1 MNRFY
6 LKKALR
12 IALMLLLLAVVGRVN
27 AQYYNYEPDIN
38 VYTESGS
45 GTTEMNKFNYS
56 NCAFLSTYINYSKG
70 HVNTCLTS
78 HNTSSGLMKFRI
90 AKCDNNYYYGNGSSG
105 KIIIVENNSTVVLCE
120 QYTISNSSTHYI
132 TKSFYHDN
140 FTGTCFFDVYLITSD
155 LVNYFYAGRVVVR
168 RANKPTVSTLTYV
181 DNIMTNS
188 AWVNGTVNP
197 QGLNTTWYFQYGTSS
212 SFGNTT
218 EEHYIEASYSTGSYG
233 QQLSGLQSGTT
244 YYYRICAYNDAG
256 TSYGST
262 LTFTT
267 EEEDTSAPE
276 VTTDDAD
283 NITAYS
289 ARLKAHVN
297 PRGLSTTAW
306 FEYGTTTSLGTTT
319 STISLD
325 NSYNNY
331 SITKVINN
339 LEPNTKYYYRAYA
352 SNSKGQTQGARNYF
366 YTDAGGNPIVTTG
379 NASAITTTSATVN
392 GTINPQGLTTTYYF
406 RYGTTNNYE
415 LGHTVQ
421 GTLGAYTSNLSV
433 SADLSG
439 LTPNTSYHY
448 QLYASNN
455 YGTQYGE
462 DKTFTTSEDL
472 CYFTDCTSS
481 EVQTAAH
488 FLCERGVVTGD
499 DGTHTL
505 RPNDAITRGELV
517 KAAFY
522 GLYSNSNG
530 VSIPNPL
537 VTDYFPCIYP
547 DLQNQDAYYYRAARA
562 LLYLEYGD
570 GIAPFDRNRG
580 CFYPNETISR
590 RLVLKVLLET
600 FNIAP
605 ATGGYNPFTDFPST
619 ENFWG
624 YAKKAYDLG
633 ITTTS
638 EFRPT
643 DECTRGEA
651 FLFLYRIL
659 QLIDNNGISAPNP
672 QNYENPELSSFFIPA
687 NLSPEVVN
695 AIRGVEYGNFNYYE
709 KDFFNIPGYMNLDFG
724 ISYNSYLTEMPDDFY
739 PVKPMG
745 KAWKHN
751 YDMYMNII
759 EDPYNNTSYYV
770 FHMQNGLLLIYK
782 ANLEKLTEGNYY
794 DLTRVNTNKYTLKSR
809 EQMLYTFQRNSTSET
824 VFTLREIRDRNDNV
838 ITLSYSG
845 QQLQSVTTMGRVL
858 NFEYNGS
865 NMLFKVTDPSGR
877 YVRFYYNSEG
887 QLTSLK
893 DAKNQTTY
901 FSYGVLDIDKGLLQE
916 IQLPNGNYVYN
927 NYEQRKL
934 KSMTRVANN
943 DDHIH
948 TTVNITND
956 YEHGGQRSVVT
967 TTKGNDPSVS
977 TTYQMNDKGRVTN
990 INDGC
995 HTNMSFEYGNANYP
1009 DLVSSSTNEKTNIQT
1024 SYAYTSKGLPA
1035 SVTITDGSTTIQ
1047 QRVVYNDMN
1056 DIVEFYDA
1064 NNNKTTYTYNSNG
1077 NMTSVTDALNHQT
1090 NIVYNSHGAPTR
1102 VTNPMGI
1109 YVDYDY
1115 NSYGNLETI
1124 SIPVLGQTSSISY
1137 DEVSRVVSKTDVAG
1151 KTVSYTYDDNDNVC
1165 IVTDPLGNTSTYSYD
1180 ANDNLTRITNAKGN
1194 YTDMAYDN
1202 NDFLTS
1208 VSAGNYTRS
1217 YTYNRDGSLK
1227 TFTDPNGHTFS
1238 YSYNNSGELTGDGT
1252 STLTYKSNGRLWKA
1266 TRDGKAITYDYDAF
1280 GRASSI
1286 SYDGN
1291 TVSYTYD
1298 NNGNV
1303 KTITYPGSKTV
1314 TYTYDALNRIR
1325 YVKDWNNNTTLYN
1338 FRDDGQLDFYQYPNG
1353 VRTTYSYDNAGRCNG
1368 FSTKRDN
1375 GSGTVIAEYSFEF
1388 DAVGNHT
1395 SETFTEPYGAYPSIP
1410 TEDITYATNANNRL
1424 ISAGGLSF
1432 TYDNNGNTL
1441 TRTGR
1446 TYNYDY
1452 LNNLTSVSGDFTASY
1467 AYDGLGN
1474 RCSATRNGVT
1484 TKYVHNL
1491 LPEIPTVLMETD
1503 ANGNVLNYYIYG
1515 AAGLISRIDA
1525 NNNTSYYV
1533 YDFRGSTVAMIDNSA
1548 NITHKYQYD
1557 EFGKV
1562 LQSQEA
1568 DLNRFRYVGKYGVM
1582 YEDDALTFIR
1592 ARYYDPEIGRFLS
1605 EDPIWNS
1612 NLYPYAANNPV
1623 MGIDP
1628 NGEFCITA
1636 ALAIAGAIVTIV
1648 GIVDNI
1654 IHERQPLPDLV
1665 NDKNEIDVRATV
1677 GFVSDFILSPVGN
1690 IVGGVGKAGSFIHK
1704 AASAVSNTIGVGTF
1718 ATSVTNT
1725 TLTVVDRKQEKR
1737 QLEQQNAAQITKKSV
1752 CQSDPE
1758 ALRWMLSS
1766 SDSYAKAL
1774 KSRWENIDFQDV
1786 SEAQKNAVRA
1796 GLVKCA
1802 RTYMNNN

>member
-1 MNRFY
+1 MKIKLLQVERFFRFS
-6 LKKALR
+6 LLVL
-12 IALMLLLLAVVGRVN
+12 LMAVVGKVN
-27 AQYYNYEPDIN
+27 AQQYTSEPPQFQYTDCGSSSDFVYRSSRYYDGCSFPA
-38 VYTESGS
+38 G
-45 GTTEMNKFNYS
+45 
-56 NCAFLSTYINYSKG
+56 
-70 HVNTCLTS
+70 
-78 HNTSSGLMKFRI
+78 
-90 AKCDNNYYYGNGSSG
+90 NYYYGHVVAMLYG
-105 KIIIVENNSTVVLCE
+105 VNSTDGRIVFAVKKCDSN
-120 QYTISNSSTHYI
+120 QYFTNGTTGTIYVIDTYNERPYCISYEIPSTGNTMLQAAKLENYG
-132 TKSFYHDN
+132 N
-140 FTGTCFFDVYLITSD
+140 FTGSRTFEIFMIPDNAGGARYFAGSITITGTGQAQPVLS
-155 LVNYFYAGRVVVR
+155 NPSP
-168 RANKPTVSTLTYV
+168 ANNATNVSLWPTLSWSCST
-181 DNIMTNS
+181 
-188 AWVNGTVNP
+188 
-197 QGLNTTWYFQYGTSS
+197 YGTSIS
-212 SFGNTT
+212 YYEVRIRADGSDYGDPYTTSQTSLWLSAGNGLEFNKTYWWRVVAVDSQGGRTEGPIWHFTT
-218 EEHYIEASYSTGSYG
+218 RVGESPNAFIYDATV
-233 QQLSGLQSGTT
+233 SGTSVT
-244 YYYRICAYNDAG
+244 L
-256 TSYGST
+256 YG
-262 LTFTT
+262 
-267 EEEDTSAPE
+267 
-276 VTTDDAD
+276 
-283 NITAYS
+283 
-289 ARLKAHVN
+289 KVN
-297 PRGLSTTAW
+297 PRNLQTNYY
-306 FEYGTTTSLGTTT
+306 FEYGTTQ
-319 STISLD
+319 
-325 NSYNNY
+325 N
-331 SITKVINN
+331 
-339 LEPNTKYYYRAYA
+339 
-352 SNSKGQTQGARNYF
+352 
-366 YTDAGGNPIVTTG
+366 
-379 NASAITTTSATVN
+379 
-392 GTINPQGLTTTYYF
+392 
-406 RYGTTNNYE
+406 YGTTCGQGVLNAANEEFLVQTTINGLSPNTY
-415 LGHTVQ
+415 HCRVVAYNSQ
-421 GTLGAYTSNLSV
+421 GTTEGLDYTFSIE
-433 SADLSG
+433 AG
-439 LTPNTSYHY
+439 
-448 QLYASNN
+448 Q
-455 YGTQYGE
+455 
-462 DKTFTTSEDL
+462 
-472 CYFTDCTSS
+472 CYFSDCTSN

-499 DGTHTL
+499 DGAHTL
-505 RPNDAITRGELV
+505 RPNDAITRGELA
-517 KAAFY
+517 KAAFF
-522 GLYSNSNG
+522 GLYSNSSG
-530 VSIPNPL
+530 VNIPNPM

-547 DLQNQDAYYYRAARA
+547 DLQSNSFYYQAARA
-562 LLYLEYGD
+562 LIYLEYGD

-633 ITTTS
+633 ITTVS

-672 QNYENPELSSFFIPA
+672 QNTENPETSSFFIPA

-759 EDPYNNTSYYV
+759 EDPYNNTSYFV

-794 DLTRVNTNKYTLKSR
+794 DLTRDNTNKFTLKSR
-809 EQMLYTFQRNSTSET
+809 EQMLYTFQRNNTSET

-838 ITLSYSG
+838 ITLSYNG
-845 QQLQSVTTMGRVL
+845 QQLRSVTTMGRTL
-858 NFEYNGS
+858 NFEYSN

-877 YVRFYYNSEG
+877 YVRFYYNSDG

-901 FSYGVLDIDKGLLQE
+901 FTYGVLDIDKGLLKE

-927 NYEQRKL
+927 NYQQRKL

-990 INDGC
+990 INDGY
-995 HTNMSFEYGNANYP
+995 HTNVSFEYGYANNP

-1047 QRVVYNDMN
+1047 QRVVYNDFN
-1056 DIVEFYDA
+1056 DIKEYYDA
-1064 NNNKTTYTYNSNG
+1064 NNNKTTYTYNTRG
-1077 NMTSVTDALNHQT
+1077 NLVRITDALNHQT
-1090 NIVYNSHGAPTR
+1090 NIAYNSHGAPTR

-1109 YVDYDY
+1109 YVDYGY
-1115 NSYGNLETI
+1115 NSYGNLDTI
-1124 SIPVLGQTSSISY
+1124 SIPVLGQSSYISY
-1137 DEVSRVVSKTDVAG
+1137 DEVSRVESKTDVAG

-1165 IVTDPLGNTSTYSYD
+1165 TVTDPLGNTTSYSYD

-1208 VSAGNYTRS
+1208 VSFGNYTRS

-1227 TFTDPNGHTFS
+1227 TFTDPNEHTFS
-1238 YSYNNSGELTGDGT
+1238 YSYNDSGELTSDGT

-1266 TRDGKAITYDYDAF
+1266 TKDGKAITYEYDAF
-1280 GRASSI
+1280 GRTSSI

-1291 TVSYTYD
+1291 TVGYTYD
-1298 NNGNV
+1298 NNSNV
-1303 KTITYPGSKTV
+1303 KTITYPGNKTV

-1353 VRTTYSYDNAGRCNG
+1353 VRTTYSYDDAGRCNG
-1368 FSTKRDN
+1368 FSTRRDN
-1375 GSGTVIAEYSFEF
+1375 GNGTVIAEYSFEF
-1388 DAVGNHT
+1388 DAVGNHS
-1395 SETFTEPYGAYPSIP
+1395 SETFTEPYSAYPSIP
-1410 TEDITYATNANNRL
+1410 SEDVTYATNANNRL
-1424 ISAGGLSF
+1424 VSAGGLSF

-1474 RCSATRNGVT
+1474 RCSATRNGTT

-1503 ANGNVLNYYIYG
+1503 ANGNVMNCYIYG

-1562 LQSQEA
+1562 LQSEEA

-1582 YEDDALTFIR
+1582 YEDNALTFIR

-1612 NLYPYAANNPV
+1612 NLYPYAGNNPV
-1623 MGIDP
+1623 MGIDA
-1628 NGEFCITA
+1628 NGEFLAT
-1636 ALAIAGAIVTIV
+1636 LAIVCTMVGVATTIY

-1654 IHERQPLPDLV
+1654 IHEGKPLPDLV
-1665 NDKNEIDVRATV
+1665 NDKGEFDKRATV
-1677 GFVSDFILSPVGN
+1677 GFINDFILSPMGN
-1690 IVGGVGKAGSFIHK
+1690 IIGG
-1704 AASAVSNTIGVGTF
+1704 SATKGVMKVITDVTSESLGLGTLIVSTSNTGITH
-1718 ATSVTNT
+1718 TE
-1725 TLTVVDRKQEKR
+1725 RRQQR

-1758 ALRWMLSS
+1758 ALRWLLSS

-1774 KSRWENIDFQDV
+1774 KSRWENINFQDV

-1796 GLVKCA
+1796 GLIKCA
-1802 RTYMNNN
+1802 RTYLNQ